1 MSINRLKKKILR
13 TYERHTCSEKGT
25 VARLCACAFP
35 ASRTGYSSPRIW
47 GLWWFARP
55 VVPLAGKFP
64 PLGASF
70 EPPWHTVSWESETR
84 EVWWPGWCEERGQN
98 STEMKLD
105 LFRGVVEALKVT
117 VTNISAGKLPA
128 IWLLPPV
135 YSGAPFVLDFCWNLL
150 SALVCPA
157 CDQMG
162 SLRSSAEEPRQQT
175 HVKGEIP

>member
-1 MSINRLKKKILR
+1 MSINRLKKKTLR
-13 TYERHTCSEKGT
+13 TYERHTRSEKET

-47 GLWWFARP
+47 GVRWFARP

-70 EPPWHTVSWESETR
+70 EPPWHTE
-84 EVWWPGWCEERGQN
+84 PERVRRGKCDGQDYVKN
-98 STEMKLD
+98 SKEMKVD
-105 LFRGVVEALKVT
+105 LSWSCGGIEGDCYKHFSRKTACNPAPPPGVQRGTFRFRLLLK
-117 VTNISAGKLPA
+117 S
-128 IWLLPPV
+128 
-135 YSGAPFVLDFCWNLL
+135 LL

-162 SLRSSAEEPRQQT
+162 LASVVCWGAQTANSSQR
-175 HVKGEIP
+175 